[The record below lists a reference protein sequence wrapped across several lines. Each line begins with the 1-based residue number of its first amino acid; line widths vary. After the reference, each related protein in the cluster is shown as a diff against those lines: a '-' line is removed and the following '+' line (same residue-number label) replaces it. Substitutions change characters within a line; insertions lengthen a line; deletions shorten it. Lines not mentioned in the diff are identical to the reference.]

1 MLKEISFPEHEYK
14 SVQTWLDQQGYCYTT
29 RVYREIGKYKAGE
42 SYLAPW
48 GDLLRIDEVQTYR
61 KVSDRPFQDEMSDA
75 EKEEI
80 RRYSEDMGLPY
91 EFIRFSRG
99 KVDLQDCFV
108 MEDLFPRSFTGYEER
123 PYGILF
129 YNPHN
134 RDSYDSNHA
143 VIFRDRINDLSAVLK
158 EIITF
163 YREKDL
169 TPMIYQSAR
178 DHGYFAEIRNDLAKE
193 GFNSWTEEQKFMILK
208 SGNHIT
214 PNEKLLVRRAE
225 SWDPSFEQVF
235 AEAEEPWE
243 TEVLKNSLNDPGIRL
258 WVAYLGEKPVGV
270 LYCLSDGTICR
281 LNYVLVSKKHRSFGA
296 GRTLIYH
303 YVEWCRTSGIQKIF
317 LWPAGEDPEKI
328 YLEGGFRHAETVCA
342 GRAVYKIPDNT
353 GR

>member
-1 MLKEISFPEHEYK
+1 M
-14 SVQTWLDQQGYCYTT
+14 
-29 RVYREIGKYKAGE
+29 
-42 SYLAPW
+42 
-48 GDLLRIDEVQTYR
+48 
-61 KVSDRPFQDEMSDA
+61 
-75 EKEEI
+75 
-80 RRYSEDMGLPY
+80 
-91 EFIRFSRG
+91 
-99 KVDLQDCFV
+99 
-108 MEDLFPRSFTGYEER
+108 
-123 PYGILF
+123 
-129 YNPHN
+129 
-134 RDSYDSNHA
+134 
-143 VIFRDRINDLSAVLK
+143 IFRDRINDLSAVLK

-208 SGNHIT
+208 AGNHIT
-214 PNEKLLVRRAE
+214 PNKKLLVRRAE

-235 AEAEEPWE
+235 TEAEEPWE
-243 TEVLKNSLNDPGIRL
+243 TEVLKNSLNDPGICL

-270 LYCLSDGTICR
+270 LYCLSDGTVCR
-281 LNYVLVSKKHRSFGA
+281 LSYVLVSKKHRSIGA

-328 YLEGGFRHAETVCA
+328 YLEGGFRHAEKVCA
-342 GRAVYKIPDNT
+342 GRAVYKVPDKT